1 MVGLPDESPKFCF
14 DRDELSTVDFNV
26 DAFVVKYKR
35 EVGLEKLRDDL
46 DLFLRVLQSNMVD
59 LINRDF
65 ADFLNLSTNLVGF
78 DKSITTL
85 KNPLTVMKM
94 DIMKINEIL
103 CAQRKQIEEKLHEQ
117 EIIRKRRQ
125 VIQSIIDVQK
135 SIQQLNELDDAIN
148 LSKIDISEMIERA
161 IVQFSF
167 ISIQL
172 DKCDQNEPTI
182 ESLKSV
188 IENLRRVFE
197 KRLTAAFMDGYR
209 EPNMSLLADSLKGLA
224 SISLQTVAE
233 QTFANEIVKPYIE
246 KNVRNVLIQSNDISL
261 AFSKT
266 IDFIKTEC
274 KAMLY
279 VIERINHDCGSHF
292 DFVVNSIFPELTQCL
307 EQSSQNFFSAADP
320 DIFHERYLS
329 WLKFISLLESDLSK
343 LSKQNLKNSKAYQD
357 FSSRWDV
364 IVYYQIRFLEISNSI
379 ENILLNQPFI
389 LNNEQNSPYKT
400 LITSTIFQ
408 SIDRCWQPNIFLEPL
423 SHEFWKLTLQCIVR
437 FRIWIETFNAKTMDM
452 KFLVNLYVDLQVFS
466 NKIKTLFQEIILSQR
481 LISLTSISSNIAIEL
496 TNVLDEMLS
505 GLMNK
510 SRMDLKNLI
519 IQQLIDRC
527 NETLHS
533 VQEIP
538 RMYRKTNR
546 EAPTKPSNCIL
557 ATFRHLQ
564 TFSDD
569 YNGTLLSSDEC
580 QEFLTITMEEI
591 TKRYYDL
598 CSEILSS
605 VRKMEESMQR
615 LKRVRESSRTPSNQ
629 SQNMTTSASVT
640 LTDDNKIRK
649 QIQND
654 VTAFTTELE
663 KLNIHIESSNKL
675 TILNEESQ
683 VQI

>member
-1 MVGLPDESPKFCF
+1 M
-14 DRDELSTVDFNV
+14 DF
-26 DAFVVKYKR
+26 R
-35 EVGLEKLRDDL
+35 IE
-46 DLFLRVLQSNMVD
+46 
-59 LINRDF
+59 
-65 ADFLNLSTNLVGF
+65 
-78 DKSITTL
+78 
-85 KNPLTVMKM
+85 
-94 DIMKINEIL
+94 KINEIL

-197 KRLTAAFMDGYR
+197 KRLTAAFMDAYR

-233 QTFANEIVKPYIE
+233 QTFANEIVKPYME

-343 LSKQNLKNSKAYQD
+343 LSKQNLKNSKACQD

-364 IVYYQIRFLEISNSI
+364 IVYYQIRFLEISNAI

-496 TNVLDEMLS
+496 TNVLDEILS

>member
-1 MVGLPDESPKFCF
+1 
-14 DRDELSTVDFNV
+14 
-26 DAFVVKYKR
+26 
-35 EVGLEKLRDDL
+35 
-46 DLFLRVLQSNMVD
+46 
-59 LINRDF
+59 
-65 ADFLNLSTNLVGF
+65 
-78 DKSITTL
+78 
-85 KNPLTVMKM
+85 
-94 DIMKINEIL
+94 
-103 CAQRKQIEEKLHEQ
+103 
-117 EIIRKRRQ
+117 
-125 VIQSIIDVQK
+125 
-135 SIQQLNELDDAIN
+135 
-148 LSKIDISEMIERA
+148 
-161 IVQFSF
+161 
-167 ISIQL
+167 
-172 DKCDQNEPTI
+172 
-182 ESLKSV
+182 
-188 IENLRRVFE
+188 
-197 KRLTAAFMDGYR
+197 
-209 EPNMSLLADSLKGLA
+209 
-224 SISLQTVAE
+224 
-233 QTFANEIVKPYIE
+233 
-246 KNVRNVLIQSNDISL
+246 
-261 AFSKT
+261 
-266 IDFIKTEC
+266 
-274 KAMLY
+274 MLY

-400 LITSTIFQ
+400 LITSTIFK

-496 TNVLDEMLS
+496 TNVLDEILS

-510 SRMDLKNLI
+510 SRMDLKNII

>member
-1 MVGLPDESPKFCF
+1 
-14 DRDELSTVDFNV
+14 
-26 DAFVVKYKR
+26 
-35 EVGLEKLRDDL
+35 
-46 DLFLRVLQSNMVD
+46 
-59 LINRDF
+59 
-65 ADFLNLSTNLVGF
+65 
-78 DKSITTL
+78 
-85 KNPLTVMKM
+85 
-94 DIMKINEIL
+94 KINEIL

-197 KRLTAAFMDGYR
+197 KRLTAAFMDAYR

-233 QTFANEIVKPYIE
+233 QTFANEIVKPYME

-343 LSKQNLKNSKAYQD
+343 LSKQNLKNSKACQD

-364 IVYYQIRFLEISNSI
+364 IVYYQIRFLEISNAI

-496 TNVLDEMLS
+496 TNVLDEILS